1 MPSSGKGKGSNN
13 KIADK
18 VSERPESHDFHVSQ
32 KFARQQC
39 GPVEFVPGSTWRIF
53 APSVPIPPKDP
64 PAGPVDMP
72 D

>member
-32 KFARQQC
+32 KLPANNA
-39 GPVEFVPGSTWRIF
+39 VP
-53 APSVPIPPKDP
+53 
-64 PAGPVDMP
+64 
-72 D
+72 